1 MSHDRKRPVG
11 TVTETELP
19 GTRSAPELTPEEERA
34 LRMRTGTALAPDAA
48 LPLKAEAG
56 TDTAVALQEL
66 EARLLG
72 RVRRHQAGLELEE
85 DTQEMDEVAR
95 PVDSATKS
103 KIMRALRKKR

>member
-1 MSHDRKRPVG
+1 
-11 TVTETELP
+11 
-19 GTRSAPELTPEEERA
+19 
-34 LRMRTGTALAPDAA
+34 MRTGQALAPDAA

-56 TDTAVALQEL
+56 TDTAETLLEL
-66 EARLLG
+66 EARLLN

-85 DTQEMDEVAR
+85 DTMEMDEVGR